1 MEANPESLTLERA
14 EGWRAAGVNRLS
26 IGLQAMDNTLLKAMD
41 RLHTVEEF
49 LAAFRAARA
58 AGFDNLNVDLIYG
71 FSGQSMAAWQD
82 TVEQTLALAPEHMS
96 MYALAI
102 EDHTPFAAQGVTVN
116 EDLQGEMYAWA
127 RARLPQAGYP
137 QYEISN
143 FARPGRECRHN
154 LVYWRQQ
161 DYLALGVGAVGCV
174 GDQRWTN
181 HKTLHAYE
189 HDLNAGRLPRLSV
202 EALTAQT
209 RRFERI
215 MLGLRLREGF
225 EWGDEV
231 NPSWQQHR
239 LRLQTAGD
247 LEEVR
252 PGRWRV
258 TERSVP
264 FTNKLLLPFL
274 D

>member
-14 EGWRAAGVNRLS
+14 EGWRAAGINRLS
-26 IGLQAMDNTLLKAMD
+26 IGLQAMDDALLKAMD

-82 TVEQTLALAPEHMS
+82 TVERTIALAPEHIS

-102 EDHTPFAAQGVTVN
+102 EEHTPFAAHGVTIN

-127 RARLPQAGYP
+127 RTRLPDAGYP

-143 FARPGRECRHN
+143 FARPGYECLHN

-174 GDQRWTN
+174 GNVRWTN
-181 HKTLHAYE
+181 QKTLHAYDQ
-189 HDLNAGRLPRLSV
+189 DLKAGRLPRMAV
-202 EALTAQT
+202 ESLDDHT
-209 RRFERI
+209 RKFERL

-225 EWGDEV
+225 AWGDEQNV
-231 NPSWQQHR
+231 LWRHERER
-239 LRLQTAGD
+239 LHKEGH
-247 LEEVR
+247 LEEHH
-252 PGRWRV
+252 PGYWRV
-258 TERSVP
+258 SDRAVP

-274 D
+274 Q